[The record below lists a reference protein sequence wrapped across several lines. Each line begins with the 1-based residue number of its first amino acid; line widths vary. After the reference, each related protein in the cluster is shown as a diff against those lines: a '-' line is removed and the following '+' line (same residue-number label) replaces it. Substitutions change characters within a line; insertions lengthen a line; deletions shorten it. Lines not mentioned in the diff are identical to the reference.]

1 MAGFR
6 LETVRPGYTY
16 QALLRCSGRLVL
28 GRGAERHVWAA
39 FLDGTERVDVLLD
52 LTAVTDMDA
61 AGVGVIAALCR
72 SMRRRGGT
80 VRLLAASPRVR
91 TLLRVTGVEHALDR
105 PAPPFCE
112 DGCRGGFVRAS
123 ARRSPISALA
133 SGRVANAVMGMS
145 RL

>member
-1 MAGFR
+1 MADFR
-6 LETVRPGYTY
+6 VETVRPGYTY

-61 AGVGVIAALCR
+61 AGVGVIAALCQ

-80 VRLLAASPRVR
+80 VRLLGASPRVR

-105 PAPPFCE
+105 PTPPFCE

-133 SGRVANAVMGMS
+133 SGRVANPVMGMS